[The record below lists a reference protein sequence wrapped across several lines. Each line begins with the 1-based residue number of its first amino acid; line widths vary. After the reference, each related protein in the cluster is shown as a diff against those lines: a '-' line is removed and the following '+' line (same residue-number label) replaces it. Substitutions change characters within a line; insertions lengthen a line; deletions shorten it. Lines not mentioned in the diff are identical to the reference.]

1 MVRSYLPLKALRA
14 FEASARHLSFTRA
27 AEELHVTQAAVSHQ
41 VKLLEGLLK
50 VPLFKRLPRGL
61 MLTQEGEL
69 LLPVL
74 TSSFDQMSHT
84 LDRLGERSYREVLN
98 VGVVGTFAVGWLLP
112 RLADFHI
119 AYPFVDLRLST
130 HNNRADLAA
139 EGLDFAIRFGTGAW
153 HGTAAQPLLPA
164 SLSVLCIPD
173 IAARLNTPADV
184 LGETWLRSY
193 RADEW
198 TEWLLAAGL
207 PRSFPMT
214 KSIVFDSSI
223 AMVEAALQGAGVALA
238 PPLMFSRQL
247 NSGALVQPFD
257 TTVSLGGYWLTRLQ
271 TRAETHAM
279 ACFRQWLL
287 TAINLREANS

>member
-1 MVRSYLPLKALRA
+1 MVLPYLPLKALRA

-41 VKLLEGLLK
+41 VKLLETQLK
-50 VPLFKRLPRGL
+50 VPLFTRLPRGL
-61 MLTQEGEL
+61 MLTQEGER

-74 TSSFDQMSHT
+74 NSAFDQIAHT
-84 LDRLGERSYREVLN
+84 LERVGENSYREVLN

-112 RLADFHI
+112 RLDDFQHH
-119 AYPFVDLRLST
+119 YPFIDLRLST
-130 HNNRADLAA
+130 HNNRAEMAA
-139 EGLDFAIRFGTGAW
+139 DGLDFAIRFGAGAW

-164 SLSVLCIPD
+164 SLSVMCTPT
-173 IAARLNTPADV
+173 IAARLKAPIDV
-184 LGETWLRSY
+184 VGETWLRSY
-193 RADEW
+193 RAEEW

-207 PRSFPMT
+207 PRSVPMT

-223 AMVEAALQGAGVALA
+223 AMVEAAMQGTGLALA

-257 TTVSLGGYWLTRLQ
+257 TAVSLGGYWLTRLQ
-271 TRAETHAM
+271 TRPETHAM
-279 ACFRQWLL
+279 ASFREWLL
-287 TAINLREANS
+287 TAINR

>member
-1 MVRSYLPLKALRA
+1 MVRPYLPLKALRA

-41 VKLLEGLLK
+41 VKLLETQLK

-74 TSSFDQMSHT
+74 KSSFDQISHT
-84 LDRLGERSYREVLN
+84 LERVGESSYREVLN

-112 RLADFHI
+112 RLADFQ
-119 AYPFVDLRLST
+119 AKYPYIDLRLST
-130 HNNRADLAA
+130 HNNRADLAG

-153 HGTAAQPLLPA
+153 HATAAQPLLPA
-164 SLSVLCIPD
+164 SLSVMCIPD
-173 IAARLNTPADV
+173 IAVRLNTPADV
-184 LGETWLRSY
+184 LGKTWLRSY

-207 PRSFPMT
+207 PGSFPMT
-214 KSIVFDSSI
+214 NSIVFDSSI
-223 AMVEAALQGAGVALA
+223 AMVEAALQGAGLALA
-238 PPLMFSRQL
+238 PPLMFPRQL

-257 TTVSLGGYWLTRLQ
+257 TAVSLGGYWLTRLQ
-271 TRAETHAM
+271 TRPETRAM
-279 ACFRQWLL
+279 ASFREWLL
-287 TAINLREANS
+287 TSINS

>member
-1 MVRSYLPLKALRA
+1 MVRPYLPLKALRA

-41 VKLLEGLLK
+41 VKLLETQLK

-61 MLTQEGEL
+61 MLTQEGER

-74 TSSFDQMSHT
+74 KSSFDQISHT
-84 LDRLGERSYREVLN
+84 LERVGESNYREVLN

-112 RLADFHI
+112 RLADFQDK
-119 AYPFVDLRLST
+119 YPFVDLRLST
-130 HNNRADLAA
+130 HNNRAELAG

-164 SLSVLCIPD
+164 SLSVMCIPA
-173 IAARLNTPADV
+173 IAERLNTPADV

-198 TEWLLAAGL
+198 AEWLLAAGL
-207 PRSFPMT
+207 PSSYPVT

-238 PPLMFSRQL
+238 PPLMFPRQL
-247 NSGALVQPFD
+247 SSGALVQPFD
-257 TTVSLGGYWLTRLQ
+257 TAVSLGGYWLTRLQ
-271 TRAETHAM
+271 TRTETHAM
-279 ACFRQWLL
+279 ACFREWLL
-287 TAINLREANS
+287 KATNA

>member
-1 MVRSYLPLKALRA
+1 MRPYLPLKALRA

-27 AEELHVTQAAVSHQ
+27 AEELCVTQAAVSHQ
-41 VKLLEGLLK
+41 VKLLEGQLR
-50 VPLFKRLPRGL
+50 VPLFIRLPRGL

-74 TSSFDQMSHT
+74 ESSFDQMAHT
-84 LDRLGERSYREVLN
+84 LDRLGESRYREVLN

-112 RLADFHI
+112 RLEDFQKK
-119 AYPFVDLRLST
+119 YPFVDLRLST

-139 EGLDFAIRFGTGAW
+139 EGLDLAIRFGTGAW

-164 SLSVLCIPD
+164 SLSVMCTPT
-173 IAARLNTPADV
+173 IAARLTTPADV

-198 TEWLLAAGL
+198 TEWLLVAGL
-207 PRSFPMT
+207 SGSFPMA

-223 AMVEAALQGAGVALA
+223 AMVEAAIQGVGVALA

-271 TRAETHAM
+271 TRTETHAM
-279 ACFRQWLL
+279 ASFREWLL
-287 TAINLREANS
+287 TAINADA

>member
-1 MVRSYLPLKALRA
+1 MVRPYLPLKALRA

-27 AEELHVTQAAVSHQ
+27 SEELHVTQAAVSHQ
-41 VKLLEGLLK
+41 VKLLESQLK

-61 MLTQEGEL
+61 MLTQEGER

-74 TSSFDQMSHT
+74 KSSFDQISHT
-84 LDRLGERSYREVLN
+84 LERVGESNYREVLN

-112 RLADFHI
+112 RLTDFQDK
-119 AYPFVDLRLST
+119 YPFVDLRLST
-130 HNNRADLAA
+130 HNNRAELAG

-164 SLSVLCIPD
+164 SLSVMCIPA
-173 IAARLNTPADV
+173 IAQRLNTPADV

-198 TEWLLAAGL
+198 AEWLLAAGL
-207 PRSFPMT
+207 SSSYPVT

-257 TTVSLGGYWLTRLQ
+257 IAVSLGGYWLTRLQ
-271 TRAETHAM
+271 TRTETHAM
-279 ACFRQWLL
+279 ACFREWLL
-287 TAINLREANS
+287 KATNA

>member
-1 MVRSYLPLKALRA
+1 MVRPYLPLKALRA

-41 VKLLEGLLK
+41 VKLLETLLK

-74 TSSFDQMSHT
+74 KSSFDQISHT
-84 LDRLGERSYREVLN
+84 LERVGESSYREVLN

-112 RLADFHI
+112 RLGDFQRQHP
-119 AYPFVDLRLST
+119 YVDLRLST
-130 HNNRADLAA
+130 HNNRADLAG

-164 SLSVLCIPD
+164 SLSVMCIPD

-214 KSIVFDSSI
+214 NSIVFDSSI

-238 PPLMFSRQL
+238 PPLMFPRQL

-257 TTVSLGGYWLTRLQ
+257 TAVSLGGYWLTRLQ
-271 TRAETHAM
+271 ARPETHAM
-279 ACFRQWLL
+279 ASFREWLL
-287 TAINLREANS
+287 TAINA

>member
-1 MVRSYLPLKALRA
+1 MVRPYLPLKALRA

-27 AEELHVTQAAVSHQ
+27 SEELHVTQAAVSHQ
-41 VKLLEGLLK
+41 VKLLESQLK

-61 MLTQEGEL
+61 MLTQEGER

-74 TSSFDQMSHT
+74 KSSFDQISHT
-84 LDRLGERSYREVLN
+84 LERVGESNYREVLN

-112 RLADFHI
+112 RLVEFQDK
-119 AYPFVDLRLST
+119 YPFVDLRLST
-130 HNNRADLAA
+130 HNNRTELAG

-164 SLSVLCIPD
+164 SLSVMCIPA
-173 IAARLNTPADV
+173 IAQRLNTPADV

-198 TEWLLAAGL
+198 AEWLLAAGL
-207 PRSFPMT
+207 SSSYPVT

-247 NSGALVQPFD
+247 SSGALVQPFD
-257 TTVSLGGYWLTRLQ
+257 TAVSLGGYWLTRLQ
-271 TRAETHAM
+271 TRTETHAM
-279 ACFRQWLL
+279 ACFREWLL
-287 TAINLREANS
+287 KATNA

>member
-41 VKLLEGLLK
+41 VKLLESQLK

-74 TSSFDQMSHT
+74 KSSFDQMSHT
-84 LDRLGERSYREVLN
+84 LDRLGESRYREVLH

-112 RLADFHI
+112 RLADFQTT
-119 AYPFVDLRLST
+119 YPFVDLRLST

-139 EGLDFAIRFGTGAW
+139 EGLDLAIRFGTGAW

-164 SLSVLCIPD
+164 SLSVLCTPD

-247 NSGALVQPFD
+247 SSGALVQPFN

-271 TRAETHAM
+271 TRTETHAM
-279 ACFRQWLL
+279 ASFREWLL
-287 TAINLREANS
+287 TAINA

>member
-1 MVRSYLPLKALRA
+1 MARSYLPLKALRA

-41 VKLLEGLLK
+41 VKLLESQLK

-74 TSSFDQMSHT
+74 KSSFDQMSHT
-84 LDRLGERSYREVLN
+84 LDRLGESSYREVLN

-112 RLADFHI
+112 RLEDFQNT
-119 AYPFVDLRLST
+119 YPFVDLRLST

-139 EGLDFAIRFGTGAW
+139 EGLDLAIRFGAGAW

-164 SLSVLCIPD
+164 SLSVLCIPQ

-198 TEWLLAAGL
+198 AEWLLAAGL
-207 PRSFPMT
+207 PSSFPMT

-247 NSGALVQPFD
+247 SSGALVQPFD

-279 ACFRQWLL
+279 ASFRQWLL
-287 TAINLREANS
+287 TAINRQEANS

>member
-1 MVRSYLPLKALRA
+1 MVRPYLPLKALRA

-27 AEELHVTQAAVSHQ
+27 AEELQVTQAAVSHQ
-41 VKLLEGLLK
+41 VKLLETQLK
-50 VPLFKRLPRGL
+50 VPLFTRLPRGL
-61 MLTQEGEL
+61 MLTQEGER

-74 TSSFDQMSHT
+74 NGAFDQIAHT
-84 LDRLGERSYREVLN
+84 LERVGESSYREVLN

-112 RLADFHI
+112 RLDDFQHH
-119 AYPFVDLRLST
+119 YPFIDLRLST
-130 HNNRADLAA
+130 HNNRAEMAA
-139 EGLDFAIRFGTGAW
+139 DGLDFAIRFGAGAW

-164 SLSVLCIPD
+164 SLSVLCTPA
-173 IAARLNTPADV
+173 IAARLTTPSDV
-184 LGETWLRSY
+184 VGETWLRSY

-207 PRSFPMT
+207 PRSVPMT

-223 AMVEAALQGAGVALA
+223 AMVEAAMQGVGVALA

-257 TTVSLGGYWLTRLQ
+257 TAVSLGGYWLTRLQ
-271 TRAETHAM
+271 TRPETHAM
-279 ACFRQWLL
+279 ASFREWLL
-287 TAINLREANS
+287 TAINR

>member
-1 MVRSYLPLKALRA
+1 MVRPYLPLKALRA

-41 VKLLEGLLK
+41 VKLLETQLK
-50 VPLFKRLPRGL
+50 VPLFTRLPRGL
-61 MLTQEGEL
+61 MLTQEGER

-84 LDRLGERSYREVLN
+84 LERVGERNDREVLN
-98 VGVVGTFAVGWLLP
+98 LGVVGTFAVGWLLP
-112 RLADFHI
+112 RLADFQQQH
-119 AYPFVDLRLST
+119 PFVDVRLST
-130 HNNRADLAA
+130 HNNRADIAA
-139 EGLDFAIRFGTGAW
+139 DGLDFAIRFGTGAW

-164 SLSVLCIPD
+164 SLSIMCTPA
-173 IAARLNTPADV
+173 IAAWLKTPADV
-184 LGETWLRSY
+184 VNETWLRSY

-207 PRSFPMT
+207 SRSFPMS

-223 AMVEAALQGAGVALA
+223 AMVEAALLGVGVALA

-271 TRAETHAM
+271 TRPETHAM
-279 ACFRQWLL
+279 ASFREWLL
-287 TAINLREANS
+287 TAINK

>member
-1 MVRSYLPLKALRA
+1 LGVNVVRPYLPLKALRA

-41 VKLLEGLLK
+41 VKLLETQLK
-50 VPLFKRLPRGL
+50 VPLFTRLPRGL
-61 MLTQEGEL
+61 MLTQEAER

-74 TSSFDQMSHT
+74 NSAFDQIAHT
-84 LDRLGERSYREVLN
+84 LERVGENSYREVLN

-112 RLADFHI
+112 RLDDFQHH
-119 AYPFVDLRLST
+119 YPFVDLRLST
-130 HNNRADLAA
+130 HNNRAELAA
-139 EGLDFAIRFGTGAW
+139 DGLDFAIRFGTGAW

-164 SLSVLCIPD
+164 SLSVMCIPA
-173 IAARLNTPADV
+173 IAARLTTPADV

-207 PRSFPMT
+207 PRSVPMT

-223 AMVEAALQGAGVALA
+223 AMVEAAMQGVGVALA

-257 TTVSLGGYWLTRLQ
+257 TAVSLGGYWLTRLQ
-271 TRAETHAM
+271 TRPETHAM
-279 ACFRQWLL
+279 ASFREWLL
-287 TAINLREANS
+287 TAINR

>member
-1 MVRSYLPLKALRA
+1 MTRSYLPLNALRA
-14 FEASARHLSFTRA
+14 FEASARHLSFTWA
-27 AEELHVTQAAVSHQ
+27 ADELCVTQAAVSHQ
-41 VKLLEGLLK
+41 VKLLERQLK

-61 MLTQEGEL
+61 MLTQEGER

-74 TSSFDQMSHT
+74 NSAFDQMALT
-84 LDRLGERSYREVLN
+84 LDRIGESRYREVLH

-112 RLADFHI
+112 RLDDFQQQ
-119 AYPFVDLRLST
+119 YPFIDLRLST
-130 HNNRADLAA
+130 HNNRAELAV
-139 EGLDFAIRFGTGAW
+139 EGLDFAIRFGAGAW

-164 SLSVLCIPD
+164 SLSVMCIPE

-207 PRSFPMT
+207 PNSYPMS

-223 AMVEAALQGAGVALA
+223 AMVEAALQGAGLALA
-238 PPLMFSRQL
+238 PPLMFPRQL
-247 NSGALVQPFD
+247 SSGGLVQPFN
-257 TTVSLGGYWLTRLQ
+257 TAVSLGGYWLTRLQ
-271 TRAETHAM
+271 TRTETHAM
-279 ACFRQWLL
+279 ACFRAWLL
-287 TAINLREANS
+287 KATNT